1 MQNKT
6 CTNCQSNRFYS
17 IDCHKYYCDNCHQL
31 YRNPNLAQS
40 STQNPNQEEET
51 NEIQAKIGPRCPKT
65 LPETRLFRKI
75 DQINSISSI
84 QRQLAQIQQQE
95 VSRLKD
101 HLTCARLRRN
111 DAYER
116 AIAAGRALQQTRI
129 TPISEGF
136 TGQGREDRHELNS
149 PIHFGARGNER
160 SGADGAQVRF
170 DRRSDAGPD
179 WAADPEWQFGQF
191 EYIDRKA
198 SKQILERELNQRADR
213 WQELLDHLTQA
224 QTDHDE
230 ICRWEDEGGRIGPTP
245 PETWKVYQI
254 KKPFRAETLQLS
266 SGTKAKRAEE
276 VRKFF
281 ASRAIVMPANV
292 VTDDDVLEFA
302 TAYQML
308 GRSFR

>member
-6 CTNCQSNRFYS
+6 CTNCHSNRFYS

-31 YRNPNLAQS
+31 YRNPNL
-40 STQNPNQEEET
+40 TQNPNQEEET
-51 NEIQAKIGPRCPKT
+51 NEIQAKIRPRCPKT

-95 VSRLKD
+95 VLRLKD

-136 TGQGREDRHELNS
+136 AGQGREDRHELNP

-160 SGADGAQVRF
+160 SGAAGAQVRF
-170 DRRSDAGPD
+170 DRRADAGPD
-179 WAADPEWQFGQF
+179 WAAEPEWQLGGFGNHP
-191 EYIDRKA
+191 IRA
-198 SKQILERELNQRADR
+198 GKQLLEQSIQRRADR
-213 WQELLDHLTQA
+213 WQELLDYLTQA
-224 QTDHDE
+224 QTDQDE

-254 KKPFRAETLQLS
+254 KNPFRSETLQLS
-266 SGTKAKRAEE
+266 SRTKAKRAEE

-281 ASRAIVMPANV
+281 ASRAITMPSNV

-302 TAYQML
+302 TAYQMM
-308 GRSFR
+308 GRAFR